1 MSDLKSTT
9 FKSGWFTTRN
19 ITSIA
24 NAIQYTKGAGAD
36 ERLRIL
42 TLLDEAVQEIAK
54 RDGSFKFIDYD
65 VSIKNSALKAW
76 AVGIIAGWT
85 SGSIEDTKCHQLML
99 AAKAL
104 RCWEMV
110 KKALPVVDDEGF
122 SADEEEVVEAFEPD
136 EAAG

>member
-1 MSDLKSTT
+1 MSELKSTL
-9 FKSGWFTTRN
+9 FKPGWFNARN

-24 NAIQYTKGAGAD
+24 SAIQYTRGAGAD
-36 ERLRIL
+36 ERLRII
-42 TLLDEAVQEIAK
+42 TLLDEAMQEIAK
-54 RDGSFKFIDYD
+54 RDGIFKEIDFE

-76 AVGIIAGWT
+76 AGGIIAGWT
-85 SGSIEDTKCHQLML
+85 SGSIEDIKCHQLMQ

-104 RCWEMV
+104 RCWDMV

-122 SADEEEVVEAFEPD
+122 SADEEELVEAFEPD